1 MKQYEMTV
9 IFKPNLEEETRNA
22 GLERIYDAIK
32 ANGTV
37 GEVEEWGQ
45 RKLAYEINYIREGHY
60 VLINFEADPTTI
72 TEIERR
78 AKIQDQI
85 IRYMVVSKES

>member
-1 MKQYEMTV
+1 MKQYEMVV
-9 IFKPNLEEETRNA
+9 IFKPNLEEEARNT
-22 GLERIYDAIK
+22 GLERIYDAIR

-37 GEVEEWGQ
+37 GEVEDWGQ

-60 VLINFEADPTTI
+60 VLVNFEAETTTI

>member
-1 MKQYEMTV
+1 MKQYEMVV
-9 IFKPNLEEETRNA
+9 IFKPNLEEEARNT
-22 GLERIYDAIK
+22 GLERIYDAIR

-37 GEVEEWGQ
+37 GEVEDWGQ

-60 VLINFEADPTTI
+60 VLVNFEAETTAI
-72 TEIERR
+72 TEVERR